1 MTNVQSCCASSMMW
15 GPGPRYISLIDGGE
29 VYVSSRSA
37 DSQVRHSGPEGAL
50 LGFVG
55 DGLSGQRGTA
65 TGQSSGALCVAD
77 TANGVIRPFERSDDI
92 TRHDPKENR

>member
-1 MTNVQSCCASSMMW
+1 MTNVQSCCASSTMW
-15 GPGPRYISLIDGGE
+15 GPGPQHISLIDGGE

-37 DSQVRHSGPEGAL
+37 DSQVRHSGPDGAL

-65 TGQSSGALCVAD
+65 TGQSGAPCVAD
-77 TANGVIRPFERSDDI
+77 IANGVIRLFERSDDM
-92 TRHDPKENR
+92 TRHYPKENR

>member
-37 DSQVRHSGPEGAL
+37 DSQVRNFGPDGAL

-55 DGLSGQRGTA
+55 DGLSRQRGTA
-65 TGQSSGALCVAD
+65 TGQSGALCVAD

-92 TRHDPKENR
+92 TRHYPKENR